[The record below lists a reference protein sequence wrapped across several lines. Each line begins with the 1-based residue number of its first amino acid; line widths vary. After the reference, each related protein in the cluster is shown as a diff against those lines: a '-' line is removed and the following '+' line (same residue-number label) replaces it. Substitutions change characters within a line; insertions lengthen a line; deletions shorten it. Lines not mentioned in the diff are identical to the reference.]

1 LKHKKNIMYVYSY
14 PSVYTGS
21 PRVLIDMVSN
31 LDRNLFQPHF
41 LTPRKGDLPD
51 SMKRMGVPVSIIKW
65 AALSKTNPH
74 LFLYDILKF
83 ISFFRQNS
91 IDLLHINEIG
101 WRYSF
106 VIAAK
111 ILKIPTLLH
120 LHVTFKDTIKTN
132 LNLQCADKI
141 IVVSNYLKKAFKF
154 HPSIYSKLF
163 CIHNGVDLNV
173 FTKMEGIRDSLG
185 IAKNE
190 FAIGLVGQIS
200 EAKGIRYLIEAAP
213 EILKRFPSTVFL
225 IVGKK
230 VLKEDALTEKL
241 IGLAESLG
249 VRNSFQFLG
258 TRDDIPSFMNSI
270 DLLVLPT
277 HAEAFPKV
285 IIEAMACH
293 TCVIA
298 SDVGGIPEIIQN
310 GKNGLLVPP
319 KNVNALKSAILM
331 LMENEKMRI
340 QLAETGYKT
349 AVEEFSMDQH
359 VEKVQGLYTQLLT
372 QKRERTG

>member
-1 LKHKKNIMYVYSY
+1 MKYKKNIMYVYSY

-51 SMKRMGVPVSIIKW
+51 AMKRMGVPVSIIKW
-65 AALSKTNPH
+65 VALSKTNPH
-74 LFLYDILKF
+74 LFLYDIIKF

-111 ILKIPTLLH
+111 ILKIPILLH

-190 FAIGLVGQIS
+190 FAIGFVGQIS
-200 EAKGIRYLIEAAP
+200 EAKGLRYLIEAAP
-213 EILKRFPSTVFL
+213 EILKSFPNTVFL

-230 VLKEDALTEKL
+230 VLKEDTLTEKL

-258 TRDDIPSFMNSI
+258 TRDNIQLFMNSI

-277 HAEAFPKV
+277 HAEAFAKV

-298 SDVGGIPEIIQN
+298 SDVGGIPEIIQD
-310 GKNGLLVPP
+310 GKNGLLVTP
-319 KNVNALKSAILM
+319 KNVNALKNAILM

-359 VEKVQGLYTQLLT
+359 VKKVQGLYTQLLA
-372 QKRERTG
+372 QKRTG